1 MKLMDRPGNRFVVYL
16 RVSTNRQGAS
26 GLGLQAQR
34 TAVENYVRSVGGVAL
49 AELVEIESGT
59 KNSRPVLVQSIS
71 LCRKEKA
78 TLLIAKLDRLARN
91 VAFISSLMEG
101 GVEFVAA
108 DAPYANKLMLHI
120 LAAFAEHER
129 ELISQRTKSALA
141 AARARGVQLGKNGH
155 RLAAANRSEAI
166 NFAKTIEGAVRAAID
181 EGANTLASIA
191 AVLNSRGFLTREGYA
206 WSAGTTHRLIRRLQ
220 IHLK

>member
-1 MKLMDRPGNRFVVYL
+1 
-16 RVSTNRQGAS
+16 
-26 GLGLQAQR
+26 
-34 TAVENYVRSVGGVAL
+34 
-49 AELVEIESGT
+49 
-59 KNSRPVLVQSIS
+59 
-71 LCRKEKA
+71 
-78 TLLIAKLDRLARN
+78 
-91 VAFISSLMEG
+91 MEG

-155 RLAAANRSEAI
+155 RLAATNRTEAV
-166 NFAKTIEGAVRAAID
+166 NFAKTIEVAVRAAID

-191 AVLNSRGFLTREGYA
+191 AALNNKGLMTREGYA
-206 WSAGTTHRLIRRLQ
+206 WSAGTAHRLMRRLQ
-220 IHLK
+220 ISLK